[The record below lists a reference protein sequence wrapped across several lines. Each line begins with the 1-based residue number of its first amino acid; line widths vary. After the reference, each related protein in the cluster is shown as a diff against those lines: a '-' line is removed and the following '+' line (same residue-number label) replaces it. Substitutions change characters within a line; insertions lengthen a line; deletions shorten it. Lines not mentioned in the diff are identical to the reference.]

1 MPITESDIQ
10 KLANSK
16 SYKRGKEYFTSNAI
30 LDLKK
35 RGNSLVAEVE
45 GSDYD
50 PYQVRVELD
59 KDSILSTHCTCP
71 YDGSGV
77 CKHIVAVLLKYL
89 NSNKESIEE
98 FPTVD
103 EIVDKLGES
112 DLRTI
117 LIELLKSEPDL
128 IDRVETKIAIIAASA
143 NQHESTVK
151 STSQSSLES
160 QEHSNSNIQ
169 QPAKQFK
176 PIDIA
181 PFKREAK
188 KIFKSSNRRG
198 YYDDDYYDE
207 YDSGIADDFI
217 ELFQKAK
224 PLIDIG
230 DSRNAISILDAVMD
244 VFVNSWSD
252 EEYYDDISV
261 MIEEAGSLFA
271 EAVLSSELSEKEK
284 EELNGK
290 LTEWQDN
297 LSNQGAS
304 DDLDLPI
311 AALEQGW
318 DYPPLKA
325 VLEGKKPESG
335 AWETDEDG
343 EYPEYAYNLNVIRL
357 RVLERQ
363 GRDQEYLYFADAEG
377 LVEQYATMLLKLDRT
392 AESIEYVL
400 KNGLYSKDAV
410 KFAAALHD
418 KGLIDDSLKVAAHCM
433 QITEDYI
440 DGQEKDYFSYDG
452 ILLLARWLRDNA
464 QKYSIFEL
472 ALKGA
477 KTAFKY
483 SASLN
488 DYLAIKPIAESN
500 GQWDSLKTE
509 LLSQL
514 NTHRLNK
521 SYNFSINIVN
531 IYLYENMLKKAIEL
545 IDKNSSVWNY
555 SNMGYVIDAVYKEFP
570 DWAVKKCKEIA
581 EPNMNDGKSKYYT
594 NSVNW
599 VEKAGKISI
608 EAERRREWKEYLEGL
623 IEKHKKKYSLRP
635 QLEALRKL

>member
-16 SYKRGKEYFTSNAI
+16 SYKKGKEYFTSNAI

-112 DLRTI
+112 DLRAI

-128 IDRVETKIAIIAASA
+128 IDRVETKIALLSASA
-143 NQHESTVK
+143 NQHGAALK
-151 STSQSSLES
+151 STSQSSLKS
-160 QEHSNSNIQ
+160 QENSDIKL
-169 QPAKQFK
+169 PIKQFK

-188 KIFKSSNRRG
+188 KIFKSANRRG
-198 YYDDDYYDE
+198 YYDDGYYDE

-217 ELFQKAK
+217 KLLQKAK

-230 DSRNAISILDAVMD
+230 DGKNAILLLDTIME
-244 VFVNSWSD
+244 VFVYSRSD
-252 EEYYDDISV
+252 EEYYDDIST
-261 MIEEAGSLFA
+261 MLEEAAALYA
-271 EAVLSSELSEKEK
+271 EAILSSELSEKDK
-284 EELNGK
+284 EDLEDK
-290 LTEWQDN
+290 LTTWQDN
-297 LSNQGAS
+297 LSDQDSS
-304 DDLDLPI
+304 DRFDLPI
-311 AALEQGW
+311 TALEQGW

-325 VLEGKKPESG
+325 VLEGKKPKSG
-335 AWETDEDG
+335 AWETDEAG

-440 DGQEKDYFSYDG
+440 DRQEKDYFSYDG

-514 NTHRLNK
+514 NKHRLK
-521 SYNFSINIVN
+521 DSYNFTINIVN
-531 IYLYENMLKKAIEL
+531 IYLYEKMFQKAIDL
-545 IDKNSSVWNY
+545 IDKNSRVWNY
-555 SNMGYVIDAVYKEFP
+555 SNMDSIIDAVYKDFP
-570 DWAVKKCKEIA
+570 DWAIKKCKEIA
-581 EPNMNDGKSKYYT
+581 EPDMNNGKSKYYT
-594 NSVNW
+594 NSVDW
-599 VEKAGKISI
+599 VKKAGKIYI
-608 EAERRREWKEYLEGL
+608 EAERRREWEEYLEGL
-623 IEKHKKKYSLRP
+623 IKKHQQKYSLRP